1 MSLYASMQG
10 AADVLGRDEQGKE
23 VVAIVE
29 GLLKSCRSPPKLQ
42 ELSQAPHPVIVL
54 EGLDGVGKSTLTDGL
69 RSRLGEKTQCLRS
82 PPEELQPFRKYFDMK
97 PPALRRSFYLL
108 GNYACTVHLRQLVQ
122 DGPVILDRFWPS
134 TMAYSIACDQE
145 TEPVSEV
152 VHMPLDL
159 QDMLPSN
166 PFIWLLLEL
175 PEEERADR
183 VHQRALK
190 GIAITE
196 EEKSLE
202 KSRELR
208 ERLTCAYHALR
219 IGEEKLVQVN
229 AAGAEN
235 DVLLRVEQVILSK
248 VQELKMAAAPLIPK
262 SVNWHYTRQ
271 CNYSCKF
278 CFHTAKSSFFL
289 PRTEEGMKESKE
301 CLSRLQ
307 LCGMEKVNFS
317 GGEPFLQAK
326 ELGELVRFCKVE
338 LKVSVSIVSNGSLI
352 KRSWMKQYGKFLDII
367 AISCDSFNEET
378 NMKIGR
384 GKGAHINQLYQIKE
398 WCHEFEVGFKINSV
412 INAHN
417 VHEDMSEAL
426 ARLQPM
432 RWKVFQCLLID
443 GENAGEDALRDAQS
457 LTIPDKSFQEF
468 LERHADIDVLV
479 PESNLAMKNSYLILD
494 ENMCFLNCTGG
505 AKRPS
510 PSIRK
515 VSVSTAL
522 AEAGFDEEEF
532 VKRGGIYDWELKGST
547 DIEDLGRESSQMQPS
562 KAQKHGLNAK
572 ATGKTQ
578 APLPN
583 GKAESPEFGS
593 DWYGDSAWLLLGLAC
608 GSLGLLAMLH
618 RKL

>member
-1 MSLYASMQG
+1 
-10 AADVLGRDEQGKE
+10 
-23 VVAIVE
+23 
-29 GLLKSCRSPPKLQ
+29 
-42 ELSQAPHPVIVL
+42 
-54 EGLDGVGKSTLTDGL
+54 
-69 RSRLGEKTQCLRS
+69 
-82 PPEELQPFRKYFDMK
+82 
-97 PPALRRSFYLL
+97 
-108 GNYACTVHLRQLVQ
+108 
-122 DGPVILDRFWPS
+122 
-134 TMAYSIACDQE
+134 
-145 TEPVSEV
+145 
-152 VHMPLDL
+152 
-159 QDMLPSN
+159 MLPSN

-175 PEEERADR
+175 PEEERTDR
-183 VHQRALK
+183 VHQRALQ

-202 KSRELR
+202 KSHGLR

-219 IGEEKLVQVN
+219 IGEEKLVRVN

-248 VQELKMAAAPLIPK
+248 VQELNMAAAPFVPK

-338 LKVSVSIVSNGSLI
+338 LEVSVSIVSNGSLI

-384 GKGAHINQLYQIKE
+384 GKGAHIDQLYQIKE
-398 WCHEFEVGFKINSV
+398 WCHEFKVGFKINSV

-468 LERHADIDVLV
+468 LERHADIKVLV
-479 PESNLAMKNSYLILD
+479 PESNTAMKNSYLILD

-547 DIEDLGRESSQMQPS
+547 DIEDLGRESSQIQPS
-562 KAQKHGLNAK
+562 KAQKPGLNAK

-578 APLPN
+578 AALPN
-583 GKAESPEFGS
+583 GKPESPEFGS